1 MYRSTINAEDLNR
14 IMIMQ
19 LNELALFRQ
28 QAFVAGKWCDA
39 DHQQT
44 SKILNPATLEVIGTV
59 PNMGKAEAERAI
71 EAAKEAWP
79 LWKNKTAK
87 DRSIILKKWF
97 DLIISNADELAFI
110 LTSEQGKPLAEAKG
124 EILYAASFIEWFA
137 EEAKRVYG
145 DIIPSPYPDARIVV
159 NKQPIG
165 VVAAITPWN
174 FPAAMITRKV
184 APALAAGCPC
194 IVKPVPETPFT
205 ALALVDLA
213 LQAGVPAEIFS
224 VITGDAVH
232 IGDAIFESDVVRKF
246 TFTGSTPV
254 GKMLLERSA
263 KTLKKVSLELGGNA
277 PFIVFDDADLDA
289 AIEGALIAK
298 FRNAG
303 QTCVCVNRFLVQA
316 GIYEKFIA
324 ALSQKIQNFNIG
336 NGLEAGHDIGPLI
349 NANAVKKVE
358 AHIQDALDKNGRLV
372 IGGKRHTAGELFF
385 EPTLIADV
393 TADMDVATQETFGPL
408 AAVFKFETEQQA
420 VEMANATEFGLAA
433 YCYTK
438 DLGRAWRMSE
448 QLEYGMVGI
457 NKGLIS
463 NEVAPFGGIKQSG
476 LGREGSKYGI
486 EDYLE
491 IKYTLFGGL
500 NYE

>member
-1 MYRSTINAEDLNR
+1 
-14 IMIMQ
+14 MQ

-44 SKILNPATLEVIGTV
+44 SEILNPATLEIIGTV

-71 EAAKEAWP
+71 EAAKETWP

-194 IVKPVPETPFT
+194 IVKPAPETPFT

-213 LQAGVPAEIFS
+213 VQAGVPAEIFS
-224 VITGDAVH
+224 VITGDAGH

-372 IGGKRHTAGELFF
+372 IGGKRHTTGELFF

-500 NYE
+500 NI

>member
-1 MYRSTINAEDLNR
+1 
-14 IMIMQ
+14 MQ

-28 QAFVAGKWCDA
+28 QAFIAGKWCDA

-44 SKILNPATLEVIGTV
+44 SKILNPATLEIIGTV

-194 IVKPVPETPFT
+194 IVKTAPETPFT

-213 LQAGVPAEIFS
+213 VQAGVPAEIFS
-224 VITGDAVH
+224 VITGDAAH
-232 IGDAIFESDVVRKF
+232 IGDAIFESDIVRKF

-349 NANAVKKVE
+349 NASAVKKVE

-372 IGGKRHTAGELFF
+372 VGGKKHKAGELFF

-500 NYE
+500 NI

>member
-1 MYRSTINAEDLNR
+1 
-14 IMIMQ
+14 MQ

-44 SKILNPATLEVIGTV
+44 SEILNPATLEIIGTV

-110 LTSEQGKPLAEAKG
+110 LTSEQGKPLAEVKG

-194 IVKPVPETPFT
+194 IVKPAPETPFT

-213 LQAGVPAEIFS
+213 VQAGVPAEIFS
-224 VITGDAVH
+224 VITGDAAH

-324 ALSQKIQNFNIG
+324 TLSQKIQNFNIG

-408 AAVFKFETEQQA
+408 AAIFKFETEQQA

-500 NYE
+500 NI

>member
-1 MYRSTINAEDLNR
+1 
-14 IMIMQ
+14 MQ

-28 QAFVAGKWCDA
+28 QAFVAGKWCEA

-44 SKILNPATLEVIGTV
+44 SEILNPATLEIIGTV
-59 PNMGKAEAERAI
+59 PNMGKVEAERAI

-194 IVKPVPETPFT
+194 IVKPAPETPFT

-213 LQAGVPAEIFS
+213 VQAGVPAEIFS
-224 VITGDAVH
+224 VITGDAAH

-372 IGGKRHTAGELFF
+372 VGGKKHKAGELFF

-500 NYE
+500 NI

>member
-1 MYRSTINAEDLNR
+1 
-14 IMIMQ
+14 MQ

-44 SKILNPATLEVIGTV
+44 SEILNPATLEIIGTV

-194 IVKPVPETPFT
+194 IVKPAPETPFT

-213 LQAGVPAEIFS
+213 VQAGVPAEIFS

-277 PFIVFDDADLDA
+277 PFIVFDDADLEA

-324 ALSQKIQNFNIG
+324 ALSQKNQNFNIG

-372 IGGKRHTAGELFF
+372 VGGKKHKAGELFF

-408 AAVFKFETEQQA
+408 AAVFKFENEQQA

-500 NYE
+500 NI

>member
-1 MYRSTINAEDLNR
+1 
-14 IMIMQ
+14 MQ

-44 SKILNPATLEVIGTV
+44 SEILNPATLEVIGTV

-97 DLIISNADELAFI
+97 DLIISNADDLAFI

-194 IVKPVPETPFT
+194 IVKPAPETPFT

-224 VITGDAVH
+224 VITGDAVR

-303 QTCVCVNRFLVQA
+303 QTCVCVNRFLVQV

-336 NGLEAGHDIGPLI
+336 NGLEAGYDIGPLI

-372 IGGKRHTAGELFF
+372 VGGKKHKAGELFF

-408 AAVFKFETEQQA
+408 AAVFKFENEQQA

-500 NYE
+500 NI

>member
-1 MYRSTINAEDLNR
+1 
-14 IMIMQ
+14 MQ

-44 SKILNPATLEVIGTV
+44 SEILNPATLEIIGTV

-79 LWKNKTAK
+79 LWKKKTAK

-194 IVKPVPETPFT
+194 IVKPAPETPFT

-213 LQAGVPAEIFS
+213 VQAGVPAEIFS

-277 PFIVFDDADLDA
+277 PFIVFDDADLEA

-372 IGGKRHTAGELFF
+372 VGGKKHKAGELFF

-408 AAVFKFETEQQA
+408 AAVFKFENEQQA

-500 NYE
+500 NI

>member
-1 MYRSTINAEDLNR
+1 
-14 IMIMQ
+14 MQ
-19 LNELALFRQ
+19 LNEMALFHQ
-28 QAFVAGKWCDA
+28 QAFVAGQWCDA
-39 DHQQT
+39 DNQQT
-44 SKILNPATLEVIGTV
+44 SDIYNPATQEVIGTV

-71 EAAKEAWP
+71 QAAVVGWAA
-79 LWKNKTAK
+79 WKNKTAK
-87 DRSIILKKWF
+87 DRSTILKKWF
-97 DLIISNADELAFI
+97 DLMVENADELAFI
-110 LTSEQGKPLAEAKG
+110 LTSEQGKPLLEARG
-124 EILYAASFIEWFA
+124 EILYAASFVEWFA

-145 DIIPSPYPDARIVV
+145 DIVPSPYPDARIIVS
-159 NKQPIG
+159 KQPIG

-194 IVKPVPETPFT
+194 IVKPAPETPFT

-213 LQAGVPAEIFS
+213 IQAGVPAEIFT
-224 VITGDAVH
+224 VITGDAVT
-232 IGDAIFESDVVRKF
+232 IGDAIFESDDVRKF
-246 TFTGSTPV
+246 TFTGSTPI
-254 GKMLLERSA
+254 GKLVYQRSA
-263 KTLKKVSLELGGNA
+263 QTLKKVSLELGGNA
-277 PFIVFDDADLDA
+277 PFIVFNDADLDA

-298 FRNAG
+298 YRNSG
-303 QTCVCVNRFLVQA
+303 QTCVCVNRFLVQE

-324 ALSQKIQNFNIG
+324 ALSEKVNAFAIG
-336 NGLEAGHDIGPLI
+336 NGLDAGSEIGPLI

-358 AHIQDALDKNGRLV
+358 AHVADALAKAGRLV
-372 IGGKRHTAGELFF
+372 AGGKRHSAGELFYQ
-385 EPTLIADV
+385 PTIIADV
-393 TADMDVATQETFGPL
+393 TVEMDVATQETFGPL

-420 VEMANATEFGLAA
+420 IEMANATEFGLAA

-500 NYE
+500 NA

>member
-1 MYRSTINAEDLNR
+1 
-14 IMIMQ
+14 MQ

-44 SKILNPATLEVIGTV
+44 SEILNPATLEVIGTV
-59 PNMGKAEAERAI
+59 PNMGKTEAERAI

-97 DLIISNADELAFI
+97 DLIISNADDLAFI

-165 VVAAITPWN
+165 IVAAITPWN

-194 IVKPVPETPFT
+194 IVKPAPETPFT

-213 LQAGVPAEIFS
+213 VQAGVPAEIFS

-232 IGDAIFESDVVRKF
+232 IGNAIFESDVVRKF

-336 NGLEAGHDIGPLI
+336 SGLEAGHDIGPLI

-358 AHIQDALDKNGRLV
+358 AHIQDALDKKGRLV
-372 IGGKRHTAGELFF
+372 IGGKKHKAGELFF

-420 VEMANATEFGLAA
+420 VDMANATEFGLAA

-500 NYE
+500 NI

>member
-1 MYRSTINAEDLNR
+1 
-14 IMIMQ
+14 MQ

-39 DHQQT
+39 DHLQT
-44 SKILNPATLEVIGTV
+44 SEILNPATLEIIGTV

-194 IVKPVPETPFT
+194 IVKPAPETPFT

-213 LQAGVPAEIFS
+213 MQAGVPAEIFS

-358 AHIQDALDKNGRLV
+358 THIQDALDKNGRLV
-372 IGGKRHTAGELFF
+372 IGGKKHKAGELFF

>member
-1 MYRSTINAEDLNR
+1 
-14 IMIMQ
+14 MQ

-44 SKILNPATLEVIGTV
+44 SEILNPATLEIIGTV

-194 IVKPVPETPFT
+194 IVKPAPETPFT

-213 LQAGVPAEIFS
+213 VQAGVPAEIFS

-277 PFIVFDDADLDA
+277 PFIVFDDADLEA

-372 IGGKRHTAGELFF
+372 VGGKKHKAGELFF
-385 EPTLIADV
+385 DPTLIADV

-408 AAVFKFETEQQA
+408 AAVFKFENEQQA

-500 NYE
+500 NI

>member
-1 MYRSTINAEDLNR
+1 
-14 IMIMQ
+14 MQ

-44 SKILNPATLEVIGTV
+44 SEILNPATLEIIGTV

-194 IVKPVPETPFT
+194 IVKPAPETPFT

-408 AAVFKFETEQQA
+408 AAVFKFEIEQQA

-463 NEVAPFGGIKQSG
+463 NEVAPFGGVKQSG

-500 NYE
+500 NI

>member
-1 MYRSTINAEDLNR
+1 
-14 IMIMQ
+14 MQ
-19 LNELALFRQ
+19 LNELAIFRQ

-44 SKILNPATLEVIGTV
+44 SEILNPATLEVIGTV

-97 DLIISNADELAFI
+97 DLIISNTDELAFI

-165 VVAAITPWN
+165 VIAAITPWN

-194 IVKPVPETPFT
+194 IVKPAPETPFT

-213 LQAGVPAEIFS
+213 VQAGVPAEIFS

-500 NYE
+500 NI

>member
-1 MYRSTINAEDLNR
+1 
-14 IMIMQ
+14 MQ

-44 SKILNPATLEVIGTV
+44 SEILNPATLEIIGTV
-59 PNMGKAEAERAI
+59 PNMVKAEAERAI

-97 DLIISNADELAFI
+97 DLIISNADDLAFI

-194 IVKPVPETPFT
+194 IVKPAPETPFT

-213 LQAGVPAEIFS
+213 VQAGVPAEIFS

-316 GIYEKFIA
+316 DIYEKFIA
-324 ALSQKIQNFNIG
+324 ALSQKIQKFNIG

-349 NANAVKKVE
+349 NVNAVKKVE

-372 IGGKRHTAGELFF
+372 IGGKKHKAGELFF

-500 NYE
+500 NI

>member
-1 MYRSTINAEDLNR
+1 
-14 IMIMQ
+14 MQ

-28 QAFVAGKWCDA
+28 QAFIAGKWCDA

-44 SKILNPATLEVIGTV
+44 SKILNPATLEIIGTV

-194 IVKPVPETPFT
+194 IVKPAPETPFT

-213 LQAGVPAEIFS
+213 VQAGVPAEIFS
-224 VITGDAVH
+224 VITGDAAH

-408 AAVFKFETEQQA
+408 AAIFKFETEQQA

-500 NYE
+500 NI

>member
-1 MYRSTINAEDLNR
+1 
-14 IMIMQ
+14 MQ

-44 SKILNPATLEVIGTV
+44 SEILNPATLEVIGTV

-165 VVAAITPWN
+165 VVAVITPWN

-194 IVKPVPETPFT
+194 IVKPAPETPFT

-213 LQAGVPAEIFS
+213 VQVGVPAEIFS

-500 NYE
+500 NI

>member
-1 MYRSTINAEDLNR
+1 
-14 IMIMQ
+14 MQ

-28 QAFVAGKWCDA
+28 QAFIAGKWCDA

-44 SKILNPATLEVIGTV
+44 SKILNPATLEIIGTV

-194 IVKPVPETPFT
+194 IVKPAPETPFT

-213 LQAGVPAEIFS
+213 VQAGVPAEIFS
-224 VITGDAVH
+224 VITGDAAH
-232 IGDAIFESDVVRKF
+232 IGDAIFESDIVRKF

-349 NANAVKKVE
+349 NASAVKKVE

-372 IGGKRHTAGELFF
+372 VGGKKHKAGELFF

-408 AAVFKFETEQQA
+408 AAVFKFEIEQQA

-500 NYE
+500 NI

>member
-1 MYRSTINAEDLNR
+1 
-14 IMIMQ
+14 MQ

-44 SKILNPATLEVIGTV
+44 SEILNPATLEVIGTV

-97 DLIISNADELAFI
+97 VLIISNADELAFI

-194 IVKPVPETPFT
+194 IVKPAPETPFT

-213 LQAGVPAEIFS
+213 VQAGVPAEIFS

-500 NYE
+500 NI

>member
-1 MYRSTINAEDLNR
+1 
-14 IMIMQ
+14 MQ

-44 SKILNPATLEVIGTV
+44 SEILNPATLEVIGTV

-97 DLIISNADELAFI
+97 DLIISNADDLAFI

-194 IVKPVPETPFT
+194 IVKPAPETPFT

-213 LQAGVPAEIFS
+213 VQAGVPAEIFS

-336 NGLEAGHDIGPLI
+336 SGLEAGHDIGPLI

-372 IGGKRHTAGELFF
+372 IGGKKHTAGELFF

-448 QLEYGMVGI
+448 RLEYGMVGI

-500 NYE
+500 NI

>member
-1 MYRSTINAEDLNR
+1 
-14 IMIMQ
+14 MQ

-44 SKILNPATLEVIGTV
+44 SEILNPATLEVIGTV

-194 IVKPVPETPFT
+194 IVKPAPETPFT

-500 NYE
+500 NI

>member
-1 MYRSTINAEDLNR
+1 
-14 IMIMQ
+14 MQ

-44 SKILNPATLEVIGTV
+44 SEILNPATLEIIGTV

-194 IVKPVPETPFT
+194 IVKPAPETPFT

-224 VITGDAVH
+224 VITGDAAH

-316 GIYEKFIA
+316 GIYVKFIA

-372 IGGKRHTAGELFF
+372 VGGKKHKAGELFF

-500 NYE
+500 NI

>member
-44 SKILNPATLEVIGTV
+44 SEILNPATLEIIGTV

-194 IVKPVPETPFT
+194 IVKPAPETPFT

-408 AAVFKFETEQQA
+408 AAVFKFEIEQQA

-491 IKYTLFGGL
+491 IKYILFGGL
-500 NYE
+500 NI

>member
-1 MYRSTINAEDLNR
+1 
-14 IMIMQ
+14 MQ

-44 SKILNPATLEVIGTV
+44 SEILNPATLEVIGTV

-97 DLIISNADELAFI
+97 DLIISNADDLAFI

-194 IVKPVPETPFT
+194 IVKPAPETPFT

-213 LQAGVPAEIFS
+213 VQAGVPAEIFS

-303 QTCVCVNRFLVQA
+303 QTCVCVNRLLVQA

-372 IGGKRHTAGELFF
+372 IGGKKHTAGELFF

-500 NYE
+500 NI

>member
-1 MYRSTINAEDLNR
+1 
-14 IMIMQ
+14 MQ
-19 LNELALFRQ
+19 LKDMSLFHQ
-28 QAFVAGKWCDA
+28 QAFVAGQWCDA
-39 DHQQT
+39 DNLQRT
-44 SKILNPATLEVIGTV
+44 DIYNPATQEIIGTV
-59 PNMGKAEAERAI
+59 PNMGKTEAERAI
-71 EAAKEAWP
+71 QVATIAWAA
-79 LWKNKTAK
+79 WKNKTAK
-87 DRSIILKKWF
+87 DRSIILKRWF
-97 DLIISNADELAFI
+97 ELMVEQADELAFI
-110 LTSEQGKPLAEAKG
+110 LTSEQGKPLAEARG
-124 EILYAASFIEWFA
+124 EILYAASFVEWFA

-145 DIIPSPYPDARIVV
+145 DIVPSPYPDSRIVV
-159 NKQPIG
+159 QKQAIG

-194 IVKPVPETPFT
+194 IVKPAPETPFT

-213 LQAGVPAEIFS
+213 VQAGIPAEIFS
-224 VITGDAVH
+224 VITGDAVT
-232 IGDAIFESDVVRKF
+232 IGDAIFESDAVRKF

-254 GKMLLERSA
+254 GKMLYQRSA
-263 KTLKKVSLELGGNA
+263 QTLKKVSLELGGNA

-298 FRNAG
+298 YRNAG

-316 GIYEKFIA
+316 GIYDKFIN
-324 ALSQKIQNFNIG
+324 ALSEKVSAFKIG
-336 NGLEAGHDIGPLI
+336 NGLDDDSEIGPLI
-349 NANAVKKVE
+349 NLNAVKKVE
-358 AHIQDALDKNGRLV
+358 AHVQDALSKAARLV
-372 IGGKRHTAGELFF
+372 TGGQRHSAGELFYQ
-385 EPTLIADV
+385 PTIIADV
-393 TADMDVATQETFGPL
+393 TAEMDVATQETFGPL

-420 VEMANATEFGLAA
+420 LEMANATEFGLAA

-500 NYE
+500 NR

>member
-1 MYRSTINAEDLNR
+1 
-14 IMIMQ
+14 MQ

-44 SKILNPATLEVIGTV
+44 SEILNPATLEVIGTV

-165 VVAAITPWN
+165 VIAAITPWN

-194 IVKPVPETPFT
+194 IVKPAPETPFT

-213 LQAGVPAEIFS
+213 VQAGVPAEIFS

-372 IGGKRHTAGELFF
+372 VGGKKHKAGELFF

-408 AAVFKFETEQQA
+408 AAIFKFETEQQA

-500 NYE
+500 NI

>member
-1 MYRSTINAEDLNR
+1 
-14 IMIMQ
+14 MQ

-44 SKILNPATLEVIGTV
+44 SEILNPATLEIIGTV

-194 IVKPVPETPFT
+194 IVKPAPETPFT

-224 VITGDAVH
+224 VITGDAAH

-336 NGLEAGHDIGPLI
+336 NGLEAGYDIGPLI

-500 NYE
+500 NI

>member
-44 SKILNPATLEVIGTV
+44 SEILNPATLEIIGTV

-97 DLIISNADELAFI
+97 DLIITNADELAFI

-194 IVKPVPETPFT
+194 IVKPAPETPFT

-213 LQAGVPAEIFS
+213 VQAGVPAEIFS
-224 VITGDAVH
+224 VITGDAAH

-263 KTLKKVSLELGGNA
+263 ETLKKVSLELGGNA

-372 IGGKRHTAGELFF
+372 VGGKKHKAGELFF

-500 NYE
+500 NI

>member
-1 MYRSTINAEDLNR
+1 
-14 IMIMQ
+14 MQ

-44 SKILNPATLEVIGTV
+44 SEILNPATLEIIGTV

-194 IVKPVPETPFT
+194 IVKPAPETPFT

-254 GKMLLERSA
+254 GKILLERSA

-277 PFIVFDDADLDA
+277 PFIVFDDADLEA

-372 IGGKRHTAGELFF
+372 VGGKKHKAGELFF

-408 AAVFKFETEQQA
+408 AAVFKFENEQQA

-448 QLEYGMVGI
+448 QLEYGMVG
-457 NKGLIS
+457 
-463 NEVAPFGGIKQSG
+463 
-476 LGREGSKYGI
+476 
-486 EDYLE
+486 
-491 IKYTLFGGL
+491 
-500 NYE
+500 

>member
-1 MYRSTINAEDLNR
+1 
-14 IMIMQ
+14 MQ

-44 SKILNPATLEVIGTV
+44 SEILNPATLEVIGTV

-124 EILYAASFIEWFA
+124 EILYAASFTEWFA

-194 IVKPVPETPFT
+194 IVKPAPETPFT

-213 LQAGVPAEIFS
+213 MQAGVPAEIFS

-232 IGDAIFESDVVRKF
+232 IGDAIFESDFVRKF

-316 GIYEKFIA
+316 DIYEKFIA

-372 IGGKRHTAGELFF
+372 VGGKRHTAGELFF

-500 NYE
+500 NI

>member
-1 MYRSTINAEDLNR
+1 
-14 IMIMQ
+14 MQ

-44 SKILNPATLEVIGTV
+44 SEILNPATLEIIGTV

-194 IVKPVPETPFT
+194 IVKPAPETPFT

-408 AAVFKFETEQQA
+408 AAVFKFEIEQQA

-457 NKGLIS
+457 NIGLIS

-500 NYE
+500 NI

>member
-1 MYRSTINAEDLNR
+1 
-14 IMIMQ
+14 MQ

-97 DLIISNADELAFI
+97 DLIILNADELAFI

-194 IVKPVPETPFT
+194 IVKPAPETPFT

-500 NYE
+500 NI

>member
-1 MYRSTINAEDLNR
+1 
-14 IMIMQ
+14 MQ

-28 QAFVAGKWCDA
+28 QAFVAGKWRDA

-44 SKILNPATLEVIGTV
+44 SEILNPATLEVIGTV

-97 DLIISNADELAFI
+97 DLIISNADDLAFI

-194 IVKPVPETPFT
+194 IVKPAPETPFT

-213 LQAGVPAEIFS
+213 VQAGVPAEIFS

-277 PFIVFDDADLDA
+277 PFIIFDDADLDA

-372 IGGKRHTAGELFF
+372 VGGKKHKAGELFF
-385 EPTLIADV
+385 QPTLIADV

-500 NYE
+500 NI

>member
-1 MYRSTINAEDLNR
+1 
-14 IMIMQ
+14 MQ

-28 QAFVAGKWCDA
+28 QAFVAGKWCNA

-194 IVKPVPETPFT
+194 IVKPAPETPFT

-336 NGLEAGHDIGPLI
+336 NGLEARHDIGPLI

-500 NYE
+500 NI